1 MPNQADVARAYL
13 DRLVALYQQKEE
25 IQQDICDLLAEAQ
38 SRNVDARALRA
49 LAAEM
54 TQPERVRARKR
65 ALEQALNEL
74 RALLGDY
81 IETPLG
87 AAAVGAIAR
96 APAGQALNA

>member
-25 IQQDICDLLAEAQ
+25 LQQDIRDLLAEAQ
-38 SRNVDARALRA
+38 SRGVNARALRV
-49 LAAEM
+49 LAAEDVM
-54 TQPERVRARKR
+54 PERVKQKKR
-65 ALEQALNEL
+65 ALEQAIDEL